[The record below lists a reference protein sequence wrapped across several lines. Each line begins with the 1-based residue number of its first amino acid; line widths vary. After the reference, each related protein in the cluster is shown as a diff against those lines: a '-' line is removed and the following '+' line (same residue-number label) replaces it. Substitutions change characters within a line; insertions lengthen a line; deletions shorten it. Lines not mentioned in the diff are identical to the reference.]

1 MQGSSH
7 LSSNG
12 ACFCSPTGQT
22 ASRALFP
29 VSQVPFLAAAIRP
42 SVSLILSDFVFRS
55 FLRSWN
61 ASPTYYICHPIL
73 EKKMMLQRQMTDN
86 ASLRYGCV
94 PLTQIVQ
101 SRIGTIV
108 ECITIYFGIL
118 CF

>member
-73 EKKMMLQRQMTDN
+73 EKKNDVTKAND
-86 ASLRYGCV
+86 
-94 PLTQIVQ
+94 
-101 SRIGTIV
+101 
-108 ECITIYFGIL
+108 
-118 CF
+118 